1 MINKT
6 NKEHQKIEWQS
17 IQDKQRQRVAKYSVD
32 SIQERKRL
40 LSLLKNMLI
49 ECQEEWFEALSE
61 DLGKPSIES
70 YASEL
75 GILLNEIDYMMK
87 HLSRWMHPS
96 RFYRPKLGSSGEKS
110 SVVKLPYGSILVIS
124 PWNYPIHLSLMPVIG
139 ALAAGNSC
147 VIKPSEYAPATARML
162 TTKIA
167 YYFEPSELTVIEGDS
182 ETAKALLTLPWDFIV
197 FTGSKNVGK
206 LVHQAAAKFLTP
218 VLLELGGKNPCI
230 IDSTGLSDAAVRRI
244 VFGKWINAGQTCIAP
259 DTIYVHE
266 SIYLEFLESLKEQI
280 QQLYGNNPLEN
291 KDYGQLISQQQY
303 DQISQKIEQGTIWYG
318 GKKDAKKKTI
328 EPTVLTDIQL
338 DASISNEEIFGPILP
353 VIPYNDTKKLLIDLE
368 KLPTPLV
375 VYYFGDGKSDVYEKV
390 KKLESGAF
398 SVNQVVRYIGDSRL
412 PFGGVKGSGFG
423 RYHGKSS
430 IQTFTYEKV
439 FYKQSTLFDWKRQY
453 PPYDDKDISWL
464 IKFRKWLF

>member
-1 MINKT
+1 M
-6 NKEHQKIEWQS
+6 
-17 IQDKQRQRVAKYSVD
+17 
-32 SIQERKRL
+32 
-40 LSLLKNMLI
+40 
-49 ECQEEWFEALSE
+49 
-61 DLGKPSIES
+61 
-70 YASEL
+70 
-75 GILLNEIDYMMK
+75 
-87 HLSRWMHPS
+87 
-96 RFYRPKLGSSGEKS
+96 
-110 SVVKLPYGSILVIS
+110 
-124 PWNYPIHLSLMPVIG
+124 
-139 ALAAGNSC
+139 
-147 VIKPSEYAPATARML
+147 
-162 TTKIA
+162 
-167 YYFEPSELTVIEGDS
+167 
-182 ETAKALLTLPWDFIV
+182 
-197 FTGSKNVGK
+197 
-206 LVHQAAAKFLTP
+206 
-218 VLLELGGKNPCI
+218 
-230 IDSTGLSDAAVRRI
+230 
-244 VFGKWINAGQTCIAP
+244 
-259 DTIYVHE
+259 
-266 SIYLEFLESLKEQI
+266 
-280 QQLYGNNPLEN
+280 YGNNPLEN

-375 VYYFGDGKSDVYEKV
+375 VYYFGDRKSDVYEKV

>member
-1 MINKT
+1 MINTT
-6 NKEHQKIEWQS
+6 NKEHQKIDWQS
-17 IQDKQRQRVAKYSVD
+17 IQDKQRQRVAKHAVD

-49 ECQEEWFEALSE
+49 ECQEEWFEALSD
-61 DLGKPSIES
+61 DLGKSSIES

-87 HLSRWMHPS
+87 HLSQWLRPS

-110 SVVKLPYGSILVIS
+110 NVKKLPYGSILVIS

-162 TTKIA
+162 ATKIA
-167 YYFEPSELTVIEGDS
+167 DYFEPSELTVIEGDS
-182 ETAKALLTLPWDFIV
+182 QTAKALLTLSWDFIV

-230 IDSTGLSDAAVRRI
+230 IDSTGLSDTAARRI

-266 SIYLEFLESLKEQI
+266 SIYLKFLESLKEQI

-291 KDYGQLISQQQY
+291 KDYEQLINQQQY
-303 DQISQKIEQGTIWYG
+303 DQISRKIEQGTIWYG
-318 GKKDAKKKTI
+318 GKKDAKNRTI

-353 VIPYNDTKKLLIDLE
+353 VIPYKDTEKLLIDLE

-375 VYYFGDGKSDVYEKV
+375 VYYFGDEKSEVYQKV
-390 KKLESGAF
+390 KRLESGAF

-453 PPYDDKDISWL
+453 PPYDEKDISWL